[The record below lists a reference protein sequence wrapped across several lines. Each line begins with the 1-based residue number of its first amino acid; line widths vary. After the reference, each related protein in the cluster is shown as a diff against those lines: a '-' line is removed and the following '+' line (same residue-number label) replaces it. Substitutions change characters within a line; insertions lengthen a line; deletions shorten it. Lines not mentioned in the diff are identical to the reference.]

1 MKRKQL
7 YTLALLFAT
16 LQIFAQ
22 TYTYDNLNRLTK
34 VVYNNGTTI
43 TYSFDALGNRLSKK
57 VTGATLETYAITTSV
72 TPSGSGMVTGGGS
85 FALGT
90 TIELNAIANAGYEFS
105 KWSDGET
112 DNPRTVI
119 VENDMSYTAQFKES
133 STVTPDLLGD
143 IVVDGKV
150 DWQDLDALAYACVS
164 NAQATQY
171 TDLNGDGVLNILDIT
186 RLISMITSD
195 NQNGLVKKV
204 DGTTYCLYKQIVDKD
219 DVHINGDGTSYCRT
233 RLMLDVIKDSSKKTY
248 EVGDYIY
255 MNEDDFQACMVFNLQ
270 KREVIVFTN
279 SKTSARNYGMDGYA
293 YVSLLDKI
301 SFNKENVFT
310 SANWGWYPYF
320 VESDNQSYSL
330 SHFSYAGYYQMQ
342 SERASDGTW
351 STNRIGSIRPDD
363 ASAKWRANDR
373 MLVHKGPQ
381 IDNNGHQYV
390 DLGLPSGTLWATCN
404 VGALAP
410 EEFGGYYAWGE
421 TDEKETYSWET
432 YKWCDGTQPKVT
444 NPSLTKY
451 CDRGGYGA
459 LDGKITLELADDVA
473 HIKWGGSWHIPTQEE
488 VLELINNCESEWTN
502 VNGVNGM
509 TFKGVNG
516 NSIFIPAA
524 GYKKNA
530 KYYTGE
536 GQYWTTSLGNHST
549 SIPYLEFLK
558 SGIETYEGDLYST
571 QRYSGFSIRPV
582 LSEYTPAVH
591 RIEAPSSY
599 RNHNLIDLGLP
610 SGTLWATTNLG
621 ASSPEGYGCYYSWG
635 EISGSCDGK
644 KAFGLDNYPV
654 DKTELIEPGED
665 LAISNDAA
673 NNKWGGEWRM
683 PTLSEFKE
691 LINTKYTTS
700 EWTTEKGVNGYR
712 ITSIVKGFEGNS
724 IFLPA
729 AGLYWDSTPRK
740 VGEGGDYWT
749 STLYGDHDVANNVG
763 YVYFDSSHIT
773 WWEEEP
779 WYGLPIRPVV
789 SLDAI
794 E

>member
-1 MKRKQL
+1 MTEYTMIKR
-7 YTLALLFAT
+7 LLLSVLMVFAT
-16 LQIFAQ
+16 LTSLNAQ
-22 TYTYDNLNRLTK
+22 TSYEYDNLYRLTK
-34 VVYNNGTTI
+34 VTYSNGTSVSY
-43 TYSFDALGNRLSKK
+43 TYDALGNRTSKK
-57 VTGATLETYAITTSV
+57 VTGGTTVTTFPITTNV
-72 TPSGSGMVTGGGS
+72 TPSGSGMVTGGGT
-85 FALGT
+85 FAEGT
-90 TIELNAIANAGYEFS
+90 NIELHAVANAGYEFS
-105 KWSDGET
+105 KWNDGVT
-112 DNPRTVI
+112 DNPRTVT
-119 VENDMSYTAQFKES
+119 VTKDMSYTAQFKE

-164 NAQATQY
+164 NAPANKY
-171 TDLNGDGVLNILDIT
+171 TD
-186 RLISMITSD
+186 
-195 NQNGLVKKV
+195 
-204 DGTTYCLYKQIVDKD
+204 
-219 DVHINGDGTSYCRT
+219 INGDG
-233 RLMLDVIKDSSKKTY
+233 RLSIIDIVKLISILNDNSNSS
-248 EVGDYIY
+248 V
-255 MNEDDFQACMVFNLQ
+255 N
-270 KREVIVFTN
+270 
-279 SKTSARNYGMDGYA
+279 
-293 YVSLLDKI
+293 
-301 SFNKENVFT
+301 
-310 SANWGWYPYF
+310 
-320 VESDNQSYSL
+320 
-330 SHFSYAGYYQMQ
+330 
-342 SERASDGTW
+342 
-351 STNRIGSIRPDD
+351 
-363 ASAKWRANDR
+363 
-373 MLVHKGPQ
+373 
-381 IDNNGHQYV
+381 NNGHQYV

-410 EEFGGYYAWGE
+410 EDLGGYYAWGE

-712 ITSIVKGFEGNS
+712 ITSFVKGFEGNS

>member
-1 MKRKQL
+1 MTEYTMIKR
-7 YTLALLFAT
+7 LLLSVLMVFAT
-16 LQIFAQ
+16 LTSLNAQ
-22 TYTYDNLNRLTK
+22 TSYEYDNLYRLTK
-34 VVYNNGTTI
+34 VTYSNGTSVSY
-43 TYSFDALGNRLSKK
+43 TYDALGNRTSKK
-57 VTGATLETYAITTSV
+57 VTGGTTVTTFPITTNV
-72 TPSGSGMVTGGGS
+72 TPSGSGMVTGGGT
-85 FALGT
+85 FAEGT
-90 TIELNAIANAGYEFS
+90 NIELHAVANAGYEFS
-105 KWSDGET
+105 KWNDGVT
-112 DNPRTVI
+112 DNPRTVT
-119 VENDMSYTAQFKES
+119 VTKDMSYTAQFKE

-164 NAQATQY
+164 NAPANKY
-171 TDLNGDGVLNILDIT
+171 TD
-186 RLISMITSD
+186 
-195 NQNGLVKKV
+195 
-204 DGTTYCLYKQIVDKD
+204 
-219 DVHINGDGTSYCRT
+219 INGDG
-233 RLMLDVIKDSSKKTY
+233 RLSIIDIVKLISILNDNSNSS
-248 EVGDYIY
+248 V
-255 MNEDDFQACMVFNLQ
+255 N
-270 KREVIVFTN
+270 
-279 SKTSARNYGMDGYA
+279 
-293 YVSLLDKI
+293 
-301 SFNKENVFT
+301 
-310 SANWGWYPYF
+310 
-320 VESDNQSYSL
+320 
-330 SHFSYAGYYQMQ
+330 
-342 SERASDGTW
+342 
-351 STNRIGSIRPDD
+351 
-363 ASAKWRANDR
+363 
-373 MLVHKGPQ
+373 
-381 IDNNGHQYV
+381 NNGHQYV

-410 EEFGGYYAWGE
+410 EDLGGYYAWGE

>member
-1 MKRKQL
+1 MQISKYAGTILTTYLKNNKNMKRKQL

-119 VENDMSYTAQFKES
+119 AENDMSYTAQFKES

-150 DWQDLDALAYACVS
+150 DWQDLDALADACVS

-255 MNEDDFQACMVFNLQ
+255 MNENDFQACMVFNLQ

-293 YVSLLDKI
+293 YVSSLDQL
-301 SFNKENVFT
+301 SFSKETVFS

-320 VESDNQSYSL
+320 IESDNQSYSL
-330 SHFSYAGYYQMQ
+330 SHFSYAGYYQMLSTRN
-342 SERASDGTW
+342 SEGTW
-351 STNRIGSIRPDD
+351 STSNKGSIRPEK
-363 ASAKWRANDR
+363 AGENWKANDR
-373 MLVHKGPQ
+373 MLVVGNSQ
-381 IDNNGHQYV
+381 NAQTNEYEGHGFV

-404 VGALAP
+404 IGASTP
-410 EEFGGYYAWGE
+410 EEYGGYYAWGE
-421 TDEKETYSWET
+421 TIEKETYNWGSYE
-432 YKWCDGTQPKVT
+432 WCSGSSCSST
-444 NPSLTKY
+444 NKTLTKY
-451 CDRGGYGA
+451 CAENGYGTV
-459 LDGKITLELADDVA
+459 DNKT
-473 HIKWGGSWHIPTQEE
+473 
-488 VLELINNCESEWTN
+488 VLELDDDAAHALWGGNWRIPTDIELQELIDNCTWTI
-502 VNGVNGM
+502 VTVVGGSKILGY
-509 TFKGVNG
+509 TITGTNG
-516 NSIFIPAA
+516 NTI
-524 GYKKNA
+524 Y
-530 KYYTGE
+530 
-536 GQYWTTSLGNHST
+536 
-549 SIPYLEFLK
+549 
-558 SGIETYEGDLYST
+558 
-571 QRYSGFSIRPV
+571 
-582 LSEYTPAVH
+582 
-591 RIEAPSSY
+591 
-599 RNHNLIDLGLP
+599 
-610 SGTLWATTNLG
+610 
-621 ASSPEGYGCYYSWG
+621 
-635 EISGSCDGK
+635 
-644 KAFGLDNYPV
+644 
-654 DKTELIEPGED
+654 
-665 LAISNDAA
+665 
-673 NNKWGGEWRM
+673 
-683 PTLSEFKE
+683 
-691 LINTKYTTS
+691 
-700 EWTTEKGVNGYR
+700 
-712 ITSIVKGFEGNS
+712 
-724 IFLPA
+724 LPA
-729 AGLYWDSTPRK
+729 AGDDENAGGYGFYWSASLRTGGKSTNANSLEF
-740 VGEGGDYWT
+740 GNNLIEITGGLRY
-749 STLYGDHDVANNVG
+749 NG
-763 YVYFDSSHIT
+763 YS
-773 WWEEEP
+773 
-779 WYGLPIRPVV
+779 IRPVV
-789 SLDAI
+789 SFDAVR
-794 E
+794 